1 MHNGQVDRALL
12 LIGILMMILI
22 TSSTASLSN
31 RAVYAHTFSQN
42 ENTLFITMVHQIE
55 SQVQLAENNFPANA
69 NLAQQHANI
78 AISLLNQNDPI
89 VNDTAWAK
97 EIGERNPRVAV
108 N

>member
-55 SQVQLAENNFPANA
+55 SQV
-69 NLAQQHANI
+69 
-78 AISLLNQNDPI
+78 
-89 VNDTAWAK
+89 TAC
-97 EIGERNPRVAV
+97 
-108 N
+108 